1 MKKII
6 VFLILCFISFLYAGF
21 SVINTGSITPSWHS
35 TVVTGDFDNDGNLDL
50 ILTGFDSG
58 STKISKIY
66 QGNGSG
72 NFSEINSG
80 SLIAV
85 SRSSSV
91 SGDIDGD
98 GKLDLILAGSS
109 SNGLVTK
116 IYKNTGGANFIEIN
130 SNTLTAVSNG
140 CMALGDIDSDGDL
153 DLILTGQDSSL
164 TFVSKIYQ
172 NDGTGSFTEINS
184 GSLTG
189 VGMGSSVVLEDLN
202 GNGHLDLVIN
212 GQDSS
217 SPSYYSG
224 VYTNDGTGYFTE
236 IQTLQGAAYGS
247 LSSGDIN
254 NDGYVDIILSGSF
267 CGEYGADYDKNITY
281 VYINDGTGHMSQTGS
296 LFHAGESSTAMG
308 DINNDGSLD
317 LVVLGWNG
325 TDGATIYM
333 YTNDGT
339 GNFTDTGD
347 SFFPV
352 SEGSL
357 LFGDFDNDK
366 DLDLVIT
373 GNNTSRIY
381 QNTPGTANTVPG
393 VPTVTA
399 FQDVGGFW
407 KFTWDY
413 PGDDHTPPNLM
424 RYQFVIGTMS
434 GTYNYLSSSIDYP
447 RGQVSLG
454 RGNHK
459 QEYQTKIPTSQ
470 AIYVKIRAIDSA
482 FAVGSY
488 SAEFH
493 SLGLT
498 TIISNISLSV
508 TPILDTTSSFTIQA
522 KADSQ
527 VNIDSAYFY
536 IGSTNASP
544 ITASAQDG
552 AFDSGSETFTADLSP
567 SGLGWNPGSLFKI
580 YIKAKNTSGV
590 WSVWTN
596 TIIQVESASLPSEP
610 SSFNHVQ
617 YTNHQVLMPQGTTW
631 EQNATRNM
639 CVITNAG
646 LYKMWYN
653 AYDSGNVACI
663 GYAESSDGMVWNNRQ
678 KVMVADKPWETTSVY
693 HPNVIYD
700 ASVNKFKMWYT
711 GNASKQIGY
720 ATSSDGINWTKYASN
735 PIMSPT
741 DAWEINLVSD
751 PFVMKEDGIYKMWYS
766 GNDGSEYRIGYATS
780 FDGIHWTKYS
790 GNPLL
795 SDLGGIG
802 DAHVIKIN
810 NIYYIWYK
818 TNGGFIYLAFSYDG
832 IHWQKSS
839 MNPVIIGRCPT
850 VVETASN
857 YRIWFVHGANNGSDG
872 IYYGC
877 VDFQGPSTTSLSLIN
892 NPSNKITTITNYTL
906 HGFASD
912 SNSGWMYL
920 TEAECFVGSTPP
932 NSSQF
937 GTGYPLSAF
946 NTGFNNY
953 YSTEIQGNAPAEAF
967 LGFTNGNYNIYVHAR
982 DISTNNAPNYGWGA
996 FDALPITIDLP
1007 IPQPKFY
1014 CIDSIYGTTNYISSS
1029 NIQCI
1034 ITNYDYADYYMIS
1047 ESSARPVTNLSAGW
1061 IPLSGG
1067 DKTTLVY
1074 TATNYVPNAN
1084 SPIYLWIKADEIVAA
1099 MGRVKY
1105 VFLDTLGPDIG
1116 NNPTLNASASNSISI
1131 TKPATP
1137 SDAGVG
1143 TMYWTVIR
1151 SNAGVT
1157 KTLAT
1162 NLLSA
1167 NNITDTGLT
1176 PNTFYYYK
1184 TIFLDQYKNSGASS
1198 VSTNIE
1204 TLSAAPN
1211 LTFSRT
1217 LNVVNTNDNIT
1228 MTNKSSDIAYYRY
1241 AYIQNSS
1248 YTVKIADSSWSNIAL
1263 NSITNIVFPNEENW
1277 WIHVLSYNHQGVAG
1291 YQSTFGPYR
1300 YFKEVLGNF
1309 GLQSSKD
1316 LVVNNGTDSVVIDNS
1331 APLTNIYTGLPIT
1344 DNHKFNINIISGT
1357 GVISGA
1363 SISNGQYYCLSSGGN
1378 IHFNLSGTV
1387 INKVVIQVSAVDFPG
1402 MTANI
1407 TILISPELEMN
1418 LAEPLKRILNPD
1430 DGDIL
1435 QIYLPESRA
1444 GENIAIEI
1452 YDIKR
1457 QVLVYSD
1464 KKTYQAWKAIEWD
1477 LTTRKGKLLSDGVY
1491 GVILRGSNWTKE
1503 LKFVI
1508 SRWYK

>member
-80 SLIAV
+80 SLTAV

-140 CMALGDIDSDGDL
+140 CMALGDIDGDGDL

-189 VGMGSSVVLEDLN
+189 VGVGSSVVLEDLN
-202 GNGHLDLVIN
+202 GNGHLDLVLN

-254 NDGYVDIILSGSF
+254 NDGYADIILSGSF

-413 PGDDHTPPNLM
+413 PGDDHTPFNLM

-434 GTYNYLSSSIDYP
+434 GTYNYISSSIDYP

-470 AIYVKIRAIDSA
+470 IIYVKIRAIDSA

-493 SLGLT
+493 S
-498 TIISNISLSV
+498 
-508 TPILDTTSSFTIQA
+508 
-522 KADSQ
+522 
-527 VNIDSAYFY
+527 
-536 IGSTNASP
+536 
-544 ITASAQDG
+544 
-552 AFDSGSETFTADLSP
+552 
-567 SGLGWNPGSLFKI
+567 
-580 YIKAKNTSGV
+580 
-590 WSVWTN
+590 
-596 TIIQVESASLPSEP
+596 
-610 SSFNHVQ
+610 
-617 YTNHQVLMPQGTTW
+617 
-631 EQNATRNM
+631 
-639 CVITNAG
+639 
-646 LYKMWYN
+646 
-653 AYDSGNVACI
+653 
-663 GYAESSDGMVWNNRQ
+663 
-678 KVMVADKPWETTSVY
+678 
-693 HPNVIYD
+693 
-700 ASVNKFKMWYT
+700 
-711 GNASKQIGY
+711 
-720 ATSSDGINWTKYASN
+720 
-735 PIMSPT
+735 
-741 DAWEINLVSD
+741 
-751 PFVMKEDGIYKMWYS
+751 
-766 GNDGSEYRIGYATS
+766 
-780 FDGIHWTKYS
+780 
-790 GNPLL
+790 
-795 SDLGGIG
+795 
-802 DAHVIKIN
+802 
-810 NIYYIWYK
+810 
-818 TNGGFIYLAFSYDG
+818 
-832 IHWQKSS
+832 
-839 MNPVIIGRCPT
+839 
-850 VVETASN
+850 
-857 YRIWFVHGANNGSDG
+857 
-872 IYYGC
+872 
-877 VDFQGPSTTSLSLIN
+877 
-892 NPSNKITTITNYTL
+892 
-906 HGFASD
+906 
-912 SNSGWMYL
+912 
-920 TEAECFVGSTPP
+920 
-932 NSSQF
+932 
-937 GTGYPLSAF
+937 
-946 NTGFNNY
+946 
-953 YSTEIQGNAPAEAF
+953 
-967 LGFTNGNYNIYVHAR
+967 
-982 DISTNNAPNYGWGA
+982 
-996 FDALPITIDLP
+996 P

-1014 CIDSIYGTTNYISSS
+1014 CIDSIYGTTNYISSPS
-1029 NIQCI
+1029 IQCV
-1034 ITNYDYADYYMIS
+1034 ITNYDYADYYMINENPTQPS
-1047 ESSARPVTNLSAGW
+1047 TNLSAGW

-1074 TATNYVPNAN
+1074 TATNYIPNTN
-1084 SPIYLWIKADEIVAA
+1084 SPIYLWIKADEIAVA
-1099 MGRVKY
+1099 MGKINY

-1116 NNPTLNASASNSISI
+1116 NPPTLNAVASNSISI

-1198 VSTNIE
+1198 VSANIE
-1204 TLSAAPN
+1204 TLSAAPS

-1263 NSITNIVFPNEENW
+1263 NSITNIVFPNEGNW